1 MKIKNGFVVR
11 EIAGEHVVVALGE
24 ACRIFNGMIRL
35 NETGRLIWDGLSD
48 GKSKEEIV
56 DLILNE
62 YESERSVVEADYD
75 KFIST
80 LKGADILES

>member
-24 ACRIFNGMIRL
+24 ACRTFNGMIRL

-62 YESERSVVEADYD
+62 YEAERAVVEADYD